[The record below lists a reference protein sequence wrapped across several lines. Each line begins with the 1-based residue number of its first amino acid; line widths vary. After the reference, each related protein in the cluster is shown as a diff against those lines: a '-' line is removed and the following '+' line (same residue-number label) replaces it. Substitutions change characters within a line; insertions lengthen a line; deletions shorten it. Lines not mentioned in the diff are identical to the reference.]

1 MPFPIN
7 PIDGERYTN
16 VLGTTYVYRSS
27 DNIWNMDGT
36 NLQSVTGL
44 IGYTG
49 LQGQT
54 GLQGMTGLRGSTG
67 LAGPTFNPD
76 SNVFTTR
83 LIQDTI
89 YTGVSTIT
97 GLSFLVDDINCTYK
111 FSSRI
116 KCTGF
121 PYLSLTGPSLTYTDG
136 VLGFAG
142 RALMAFRPD
151 ATLLNYDGLSY
162 LIVGFLRPK
171 ATGHHY
177 FLFSWEFGVVYN
189 TSYII
194 VEKIY

>member
-1 MPFPIN
+1 MPLPIN

-27 DNIWNMDGT
+27 DNIWSIDGT

-44 IGYTG
+44 IGH
-49 LQGQT
+49 
-54 GLQGMTGLRGSTG
+54 TGLRGHTGAQGITGLSGSTG
-67 LAGPTFNPD
+67 LTGPTFNPD

-83 LIQDTI
+83 PTQDTI
-89 YTGVSTIT
+89 YTGVSAIT

-116 KCTGF
+116 KAAGIDQ
-121 PYLSLTGPSLTYTDG
+121 YLSFSGPSLSYTDG
-136 VLGFAG
+136 VIGYVG
-142 RALMAFRPD
+142 RALMSFNGQC
-151 ATLLNYDGLSY
+151 LLNIDGLSY

-177 FLFSWEFGVVYN
+177 FLFSGYGVVYN
-189 TSYII
+189 SSYII
-194 VEKIY
+194 VEKIN

>member
-54 GLQGMTGLRGSTG
+54 GPQGVTGLRGSTG

-76 SNVFTTR
+76 NNVFTTR

-89 YTGVSTIT
+89 YTGISAIT
-97 GLSFLVDDINCTYK
+97 GLSFLVDNINCTYR
-111 FSSRI
+111 FNSRI
-116 KCTGF
+116 KTSGVDQ
-121 PYLSLTGPSLTYTDG
+121 YLSFSGPSLTYTDG
-136 VLGFAG
+136 FMHNIGN
-142 RALMAFRPD
+142 ALMSISYPYM
-151 ATLLNYDGLSY
+151 LNIDGLSY
-162 LIVGFLRPK
+162 LITGFFRPK
-171 ATGHHY
+171 ATGYHY
-177 FLFSWEFGVVYN
+177 FLFSGYGVVYN
-189 TSYII
+189 SSYII
-194 VEKIY
+194 VEKIN